1 MTSNWTQRIRQVKL
15 GLILTALAIAGISLI
30 VSHSLIR
37 DLKHEELRKT
47 EVWAEAMRSLM
58 SADGNT
64 DLSLVLK
71 VLGGNHTIPVVV
83 LDSAGGLLDHR
94 NIRLNTSS
102 ATDSIATIIAM
113 AQEMEREGR
122 SIRMSLSTISPTST
136 EVSQASTD
144 NEDFITV
151 CYDESTMLKRLSA
164 YPYVQLGVVALFIAV
179 AIYAML
185 SSKRAEQRRIW
196 VGLSRETAHQLGTP
210 ISSLMA
216 WTEVLRETYPNDD
229 LLPEMEQDVHRLQ
242 RIADRFSKI
251 GSAPEFKME
260 NLKEVVESAAGYM
273 GRRTSDKV
281 KVTCSFPSEKVMVKL
296 CAPLM
301 EWVIENLFK
310 NAIDAMAGQGKIDI
324 NVYRAGNRWLIDMT
338 DTGKGI
344 AKRDRKNVFS
354 PGFTTKKR
362 GWGLGL
368 SLAKRIVEEYH
379 KGQIYVKR
387 SQVGAGTTFTIE
399 LPTNNS

>member
-1 MTSNWTQRIRQVKL
+1 MASNWTERIRQVKI
-15 GLILTALAIAGISLI
+15 GLIISALAIAGVSLI
-30 VSHSLIR
+30 VSNALIR
-37 DLKHEELRKT
+37 DLKDEEMRKT

-58 SADGNT
+58 QADAET
-64 DLSLVLK
+64 DLALVLK
-71 VLGGNHTIPVVV
+71 VLGGNHTIPIVV
-83 LDSAGGLLDHR
+83 LDSAGTLLDHR
-94 NIRLNTSS
+94 NLDLNKNE
-102 ATDSIATIIAM
+102 TDSVATILLM
-113 AQEMEREGR
+113 AEEMQREGR
-122 SIRMSLSTISPTST
+122 TMRINLTTMSDEPQAPLTTS
-136 EVSQASTD
+136 AITD
-144 NEDFITV
+144 DFITV

-216 WTEVLRETYPNDD
+216 WTEVLRETYPDD
-229 LLPEMEQDVHRLQ
+229 ALLPEMEQDVQRLQ

-251 GSAPEFKME
+251 GSAPEFKQE
-260 NLKEVVESAAGYM
+260 NLKEVVERAAGYM
-273 GRRTSDKV
+273 ARRTSDKIV
-281 KVTCSFPSEKVMVKL
+281 VNCSFPSEKVMTHL
-296 CAPLM
+296 SAPLM

-310 NAIDAMAGQGKIDI
+310 NAIDAMSGAGKIDI
-324 NVYRAGNRWLIDMT
+324 NVYRTGNRWTIDMS

-379 KGQIYVKR
+379 KGRIYVKR
-387 SQVGAGTTFTIE
+387 SQVGVGTTFCIE
-399 LPTNNS
+399 LPI